1 MKILYDGRILLNI
14 LKKNS
19 DRSGIFWV
27 FFNLFNYLQKN
38 KNIEISLFFENI
50 SDYLLY
56 LKNKEYFNTL
66 FNNKCFNDGI
76 FITVNI
82 NKVLKIIKI
91 DKKLLE
97 LKNNSKFFLT
107 KAIFS
112 LIKSFYKKKIK
123 NLNKKYS
130 DFYIKNIDKIN
141 NFDLFLSPFHAIP
154 DFIKQ
159 NNYIKSGIVLHDT
172 MPLNFPEYYK
182 NFNLNDGSYYAKII
196 NSLDKNTYC
205 FCISE
210 QTKKDFLKYCGDRLD
225 ENKMFVMPIAT
236 AQDFY
241 PDKNEEKL
249 KKVLDKYNV
258 SKNQRG
264 KYIFSLCTLEP
275 RKNLIFT
282 IKCFIEFIKENK
294 IDDLYFYLG
303 GGHWDD
309 FIGQLE
315 KEIYDLD
322 KYKDKIVKLGYVDDE
337 DVNTLYSNSLFFT
350 YISLY
355 EGFGMPPLEAMSCG
369 APVLTSNTS
378 SIPEVVGDAAIMI
391 DPTDKQACINAMK
404 DLYFNENLRE
414 ELSKKGLEQAK
425 KFSWDKTVDIIV
437 KNLK

>member
-1 MKILYDGRILLNI
+1 MKILFDARILLNT
-14 LKKNS
+14 LTKNS
-19 DRSGIFWV
+19 GRSGIFWV
-27 FFNLFNYLQKN
+27 VFNLIKYFNDN
-38 KNIEISLFFENI
+38 NDTDIELFFEKF
-50 SDYLLY
+50 SDYSFY
-56 LKNKEYFNTL
+56 LNYKKYINEIFNI
-66 FNNKCFNDGI
+66 KCFNDSFLLVYDI
-76 FITVNI
+76 D
-82 NKVLKIIKI
+82 NKRQKFEKFRELRKKSKNFLSRLVYSTLKSYYKRKVKAS
-91 DKKLLE
+91 DKKYKAFL
-97 LKNNSKFFLT
+97 SK
-107 KAIFS
+107 KDG
-112 LIKSFYKKKIK
+112 IK
-123 NLNKKYS
+123 
-130 DFYIKNIDKIN
+130 D
-141 NFDLFLSPFHAIP
+141 FDLFLSPFHAIP

-172 MPLNFPEYYK
+172 TPLNFPEYYK
-182 NFNLNDGSYYAKII
+182 NFNLNDGSDYAKMI

-315 KEIYDLD
+315 KEIYD
-322 KYKDKIVKLGYVDDE
+322 
-337 DVNTLYSNSLFFT
+337 
-350 YISLY
+350 
-355 EGFGMPPLEAMSCG
+355 
-369 APVLTSNTS
+369 
-378 SIPEVVGDAAIMI
+378 
-391 DPTDKQACINAMK
+391 
-404 DLYFNENLRE
+404 
-414 ELSKKGLEQAK
+414 
-425 KFSWDKTVDIIV
+425 
-437 KNLK
+437 

>member
-1 MKILYDGRILLNI
+1 MKILFDARILLNV
-14 LKKNS
+14 LTKNS
-19 DRSGIFWV
+19 GRSGIFWAV
-27 FFNLFNYLQKN
+27 FNLIKYFNDN
-38 KNIEISLFFENI
+38 DDTDIELFFEKF
-50 SDYLLY
+50 SDYSFY
-56 LKNKEYFNTL
+56 LNYKKDINEIFNI
-66 FNNKCFNDGI
+66 KCFNDSFLLVYDI
-76 FITVNI
+76 D
-82 NKVLKIIKI
+82 NKRQKFEKFCELRKKSKNLLSRFVYSMLKSYYKRKVKAS
-91 DKKLLE
+91 DKKYKAFL
-97 LKNNSKFFLT
+97 SK
-107 KAIFS
+107 KDG
-112 LIKSFYKKKIK
+112 IK
-123 NLNKKYS
+123 
-130 DFYIKNIDKIN
+130 D
-141 NFDLFLSPFHAIP
+141 FDLFLSPFHAIP

-172 MPLNFPEYYK
+172 TPLNFPEYYK
-182 NFNLNDGSYYAKII
+182 NFNLNDGSDYAKMI
-196 NSLDKNTYC
+196 NSLDKSTYC

-369 APVLTSNTS
+369 TPVLTSNTS
-378 SIPEVVGDAAIMI
+378 SLPEVVGDAAIMI
-391 DPTDKQACINAMK
+391 DPTDKKACIDAMK
-404 DLYFNENLRE
+404 NLYFNENLRN

-425 KFSWDKTVDIIV
+425 KFSWEKSTKIIIDSI
-437 KNLK
+437 KKQS